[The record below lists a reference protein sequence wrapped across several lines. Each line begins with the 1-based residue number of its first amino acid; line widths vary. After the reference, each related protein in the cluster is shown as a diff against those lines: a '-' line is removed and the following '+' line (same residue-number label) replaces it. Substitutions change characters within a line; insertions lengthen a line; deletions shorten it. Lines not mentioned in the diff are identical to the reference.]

1 MPICIVRIAIGRFVD
16 VKSASAHYRLLGD
29 EARLR
34 VLRLLSL
41 ERLNVTELTAVLGL
55 AQSGVSRHLKL
66 LKEAGFIDEH
76 RSAGFTYYTL
86 VDLRG
91 RGLGSLW
98 DALVDQFAQASKDP
112 AVKADHTRLQEV
124 LRLRKENFR
133 DHGADPRDNRQLV
146 PGRSWVAW
154 SRALGLLLPALR
166 VADLGCGDGYLT
178 IELSRWAG
186 RVVGVDRSPTV
197 LARARLLAQR
207 RRATNVTWKRGE
219 LEKLP
224 LDTARFELALL
235 SQALHHA
242 VNPGRALA
250 EAVRILVPGGR
261 LLILELREHK
271 EEWVR
276 DKLGDHVLGFSETR
290 LRQLLSE
297 AGLVDVRTG
306 VGASK
311 TGDPFAVLLAL
322 AHKPAATR
330 IARRRGAKH
339 L

>member
-1 MPICIVRIAIGRFVD
+1 
-16 VKSASAHYRLLGD
+16 
-29 EARLR
+29 
-34 VLRLLSL
+34 
-41 ERLNVTELTAVLGL
+41 
-55 AQSGVSRHLKL
+55 
-66 LKEAGFIDEH
+66 
-76 RSAGFTYYTL
+76 
-86 VDLRG
+86 
-91 RGLGSLW
+91 
-98 DALVDQFAQASKDP
+98 
-112 AVKADHTRLQEV
+112 
-124 LRLRKENFR
+124 
-133 DHGADPRDNRQLV
+133 
-146 PGRSWVAW
+146 
-154 SRALGLLLPALR
+154 
-166 VADLGCGDGYLT
+166 
-178 IELSRWAG
+178 
-186 RVVGVDRSPTV
+186 VDRSPTV

-276 DKLGDHVLGFSETR
+276 DELGDHVLGFSETR

-297 AGLVDVRTG
+297 AGLVDVRTS

-322 AHKPAATR
+322 AHKPTATR
-330 IARRRGAKH
+330 TARRRRAQH